1 MTSIQA
7 RAAALAAC
15 TAILGACGSSEP
27 EPDNATD
34 VVQPEIQPD
43 TQAEQ
48 VVAEPTP
55 PAPPPVTVT
64 AGENEA
70 LPEGPAASVKIL
82 APRRDQVIK
91 RGAVKVRLQVKNWNT
106 AAGGPHVRPADMVI
120 IGDTPLDIAVAV
132 AGGARSVGVATG
144 NYDVDT
150 LLESGADAAFV
161 DLEDTERVLAALIRP
176 R

>member
-1 MTSIQA
+1 M
-7 RAAALAAC
+7 
-15 TAILGACGSSEP
+15 
-27 EPDNATD
+27 
-34 VVQPEIQPD
+34 
-43 TQAEQ
+43 
-48 VVAEPTP
+48 
-55 PAPPPVTVT
+55 
-64 AGENEA
+64 
-70 LPEGPAASVKIL
+70 
-82 APRRDQVIK
+82 
-91 RGAVKVRLQVKNWNT
+91 
-106 AAGGPHVRPADMVI
+106 RPADVVI